1 MTDPGA
7 IFDRAW
13 GSKNFWELRAMGKA
27 KRKIEDRDKDNEWF
41 KDAIANGYI
50 DELNSNLDYLPSSKL
65 FDGSPRSN
73 AYLQEIF
80 QGGVIEGQLME
91 YLDENNMVLP
101 GKFKGVVPI
110 DDKYFRIDTERV
122 DGQPGMVTESA
133 RQDEAAVL
141 PLDSAAISNLISIE
155 LAFKRD
161 NANPGFLSEKNARL
175 AARKAKNAKLGYDPE
190 DSLQHGLDVKKAIDT
205 LGSRNFNA
213 LSVDEKRVM
222 FGDLL
227 ENFSPK
233 PEGLEDKKDKK
244 DEEKVTIKTRPGKE
258 IEMPAKRVD
267 ELPNLTEIT
276 ETYGYDVEE
285 FTGEKVERKNK
296 KAPWKITKEYE
307 NSQEYIAGQAV
318 LAQKEIIELNET
330 ITSLDK
336 KLERKTY
343 RDRGRDVTSKSK
355 KTKERDVAIQ
365 KLKDLE
371 MKIKP
376 ISNAGSMPKSSLKD
390 GEVVDPGDILST
402 FREED
407 FDDFVNYMQ
416 TDASDDF
423 RNSPVFKE
431 SMAGIRNSAVQELLA
446 ENDIKNLEEFIT
458 TRRLNS
464 TDLYEVA
471 SVIARQS
478 AFDIAYA
485 TGQFDANFI
494 ANQANYKMNEIY
506 DLAIFGMPIA
516 HAQILSEREAS
527 RRADITYTRTIETR
541 AWQDKIRAGGV
552 LNGLAVAWNK
562 SLTKTSQKTGEMPK
576 TDIIRIESPEGAEAK
591 GLLTQA
597 LIDSR
602 ISATR
607 LLNGEVQ
614 APSAI
619 QAEQEQIEQTGNM
632 IIDALV
638 NEAFHQWED
647 GQGIFFNLGQ
657 MLFGRQDKYI
667 NSLQLTGM
675 LNKVSLDKKDGEIIG
690 LKFDLG
696 DGKPIPLSSQDIN
709 NLLGDDALIVLE
721 AFFKISGGGLGGG

>member
-1 MTDPGA
+1 MSREESYTAAAFNQGWA
-7 IFDRAW
+7 S
-13 GSKNFWELRAMGKA
+13 GQSFWDLRAQGKA
-27 KRKIEDRDKDNEWF
+27 RRKIQDRDKDNEWF

-50 DELNSNLDYLPSSKL
+50 NELNSNLDYTPSSKL
-65 FDGSPRSN
+65 FDGTPRSN

-101 GKFKGVVPI
+101 GKFKGIVPI

-233 PEGLEDKKDKK
+233 PEDLEDKKDKK
-244 DEEKVTIKTRPGKE
+244 DEEKRIIKK
-258 IEMPAKRVD
+258 VD

-276 ETYGYDVEE
+276 EIYGYDVEE
-285 FTGEKVERKNK
+285 FTGEKRTRKNIK
-296 KAPWKITKEYE
+296 DSWRTT
-307 NSQEYIAGQAV
+307 QEYKESPEYKAGQAV
-318 LAQKEIIELNET
+318 LVQKEIIELNT
-330 ITSLDK
+330 RIN
-336 KLERKTY
+336 KLNKRLEKPAYRY
-343 RDRGRDVTSKSK
+343 RDQDVASLPKQIEKRDA
-355 KTKERDVAIQ
+355 AIQ

-371 MKIKP
+371 MSIKSM
-376 ISNAGSMPKSSLKD
+376 SNAGSMPKSRLKND
-390 GEVVDPGDILST
+390 EVVDPGDILST

-431 SMAGIRNSAVQELLA
+431 SMAGIRNSAVQKLLA

-516 HAQILSEREAS
+516 HAQILSEREVS

-541 AWQDKIRAGGV
+541 AWQDKIREGGV

-562 SLTKTSQKTGEMPK
+562 SLTKTSQKTGDMPK

-614 APSAI
+614 APSSI

-638 NEAFHQWED
+638 NEAFHQWEE
-647 GQGIFFNLGQ
+647 QKGIFFNLGQ

-675 LNKVSLDKKDGEIIG
+675 LNKVSLNKNADGEIIG

-696 DGKPIPLSSQDIN
+696 DGDTINLASQDIN
-709 NLLGDDALIVLE
+709 NLLGDNALIVLE
-721 AFFKISGGGLGGG
+721 AFFEISGGGLGGG

>member
-233 PEGLEDKKDKK
+233 PEDLEDKKDKK
-244 DEEKVTIKTRPGKE
+244 DGEKRIIKK
-258 IEMPAKRVD
+258 VD

-285 FTGEKVERKNK
+285 FTGEKRTRKNIK
-296 KAPWKITKEYE
+296 DSWRTT
-307 NSQEYIAGQAV
+307 QEYKESPEYKAGQAV
-318 LAQKEIIELNET
+318 LAQKEIIELNT
-330 ITSLDK
+330 NIKTLNK
-336 KLERKTY
+336 RLEKSAYRY
-343 RDRGRDVTSKSK
+343 RDKDVASLPRQIKKRDA
-355 KTKERDVAIQ
+355 AIQ

-371 MKIKP
+371 MSIKSM
-376 ISNAGSMPKSSLKD
+376 SNAGSMPKSSLKN

-541 AWQDKIRAGGV
+541 AWQDKIREGGV

-562 SLTKTSQKTGEMPK
+562 SLTKTSQKTGDMPK

-607 LLNGEVQ
+607 LLNGEVKS
-614 APSAI
+614 PSAI

-647 GQGIFFNLGQ
+647 KQGIFFNLGQ

-675 LNKVSLDKKDGEIIG
+675 LNKVSLDKNADGEITG

-696 DGKPIPLSSQDIN
+696 DGETINLASQDIN

-721 AFFKISGGGLGGG
+721 AFFEISGGGLGGG